1 MVTGGDG
8 FFHITQLSEKI
19 KFSNSKSSFSHK
31 YIHVIKSVTIRH
43 HMGSILTTTHIES
56 TK

>member
-1 MVTGGDG
+1 VVTGGDG